1 MAVVYVYILQCA
13 DGTYYAGW
21 TADLARRLATHNA
34 GRGSRYTR
42 LRRPVEMVYWEEQ
55 PDRGSAQRRE
65 QQIKRLSHARKQAL
79 AEGFGACRDSDAGA
93 DQTGGR
99 DDLVVTDHSFGDRCD
114 ASTATSAPAAART
127 GKPAETP

>member
-21 TADLARRLATHNA
+21 TADLARRLAAHNA

-65 QQIKRLSHARKQAL
+65 QQIKRLSRARKRAL
-79 AEGFGACRDSDAGA
+79 VDGFDALRDSDPTA
-93 DQTGGR
+93 DQSGGR
-99 DDLVVTDHSFGDRCD
+99 DDPTVSGH
-114 ASTATSAPAAART
+114 
-127 GKPAETP
+127 